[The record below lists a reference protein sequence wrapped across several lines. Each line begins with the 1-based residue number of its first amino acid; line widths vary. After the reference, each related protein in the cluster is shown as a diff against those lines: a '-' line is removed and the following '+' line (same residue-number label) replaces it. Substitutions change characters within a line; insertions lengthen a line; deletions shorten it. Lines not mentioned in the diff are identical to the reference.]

1 MRQQLDATD
10 TAPLWGQIDPDTMR
24 MQVAALRDAYPMA
37 DIRLAQFLM
46 ETAQGIEGVL
56 SHGDEELRNTLR
68 GYQAGLVTLA
78 SAVSRR
84 ARGKPE
90 V

>member
-1 MRQQLDATD
+1 MWEGLD
-10 TAPLWGQIDPDTMR
+10 PEPMR
-24 MQVAALRDAYPMA
+24 MQVEALRDAFPMA

-56 SHGDEELRNTLR
+56 AHPDEALRDTIK
-68 GYQAGLVTLA
+68 GYQLGLVLLA